1 MAKRILDYEPLT
13 GVTTTFDYDP
23 LTDTTIIGTFQDVGP
38 LLERNKLLQLDT
50 DYSKRGIK
58 KDWWHYAS
66 IPNVI
71 IEKWLNE
78 DGINVYNKD
87 HTQAVY
93 RKLNDPEYR
102 YLKTTTGFHMP
113 KR

>member
-1 MAKRILDYEPLT
+1 MKRVIDYEPMT
-13 GVTTTFDYDP
+13 GITTTFEYDHAS
-23 LTDTTIIGTFQDVGP
+23 GTFTVGSIQDVGP
-38 LLERNKLLQLDT
+38 LLERNKTLQLDT
-50 DYSKRGIK
+50 DYSKKGIK

-87 HTQAVY
+87 HTKAVY
-93 RKLNDPEYR
+93 KKLNDPAYK

-113 KR
+113 KS